1 MKNEIKLFMYF
12 NNILQ
17 GMLTLP
23 TKTCTNTE
31 SFKSI
36 YFDVNSYIL
45 LYQILDC

>member
-23 TKTCTNTE
+23 TKTCTNIE